1 MDKSVALQNQSST
14 VQKVLEMVGKEKQ
27 DGL

>member
-1 MDKSVALQNQSST
+1 MDKSVALQYQSST
-14 VQKVLEMVGKEKQ
+14 VQKVLKMVGKEKQ